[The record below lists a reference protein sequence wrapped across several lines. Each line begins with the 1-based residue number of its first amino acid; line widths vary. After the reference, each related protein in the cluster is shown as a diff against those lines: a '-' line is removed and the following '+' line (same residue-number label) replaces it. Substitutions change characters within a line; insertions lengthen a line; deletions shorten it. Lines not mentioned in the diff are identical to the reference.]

1 MLYACQ
7 PPYAIKRSIQENQNI
22 KMKNFFKTKE
32 AKRRIAKKDLENEK
46 LPLWKRILALFKIA
60 FTAVGKQD

>member
-1 MLYACQ
+1 MTVEDIL
-7 PPYAIKRSIQENQNI
+7 IQSSNI
-22 KMKNFFKTKE
+22 GTVK
-32 AKRRIAKKDLENEK
+32 IAKKEFENEK

>member
-1 MLYACQ
+1 MSQLSQLCHKQTYTVFM
-7 PPYAIKRSIQENQNI
+7 NI
-22 KMKNFFKTKE
+22 FKTKE

>member
-7 PPYAIKRSIQENQNI
+7 PPYAIKRSIRENQNI

>member
-7 PPYAIKRSIQENQNI
+7 PLYVIKRSIRENQNI

-32 AKRRIAKKDLENEK
+32 AKKRIAKKDLENEK

>member
-1 MLYACQ
+1 MPYACL
-7 PPYAIKRSIQENQNI
+7 PPYAIKRSIRENLNI

-32 AKRRIAKKDLENEK
+32 AKRKIAKKEFENQK